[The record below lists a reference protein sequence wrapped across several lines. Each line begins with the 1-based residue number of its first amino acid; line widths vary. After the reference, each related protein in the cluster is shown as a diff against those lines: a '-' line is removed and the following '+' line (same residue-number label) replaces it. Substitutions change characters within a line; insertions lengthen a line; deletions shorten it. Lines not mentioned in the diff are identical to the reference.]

1 MQNQKGQALLLI
13 LLTMAVVLVVV
24 LSVLSRTITDITVTT
39 KEEEA
44 LRAFS
49 AAEAGIEKALIAG
62 DSFSGTAGE
71 NASFTATVTDF
82 GGEGEYVY
90 PEDLFSGE
98 TVTFWFVDHDD
109 DTGEL
114 TCDTGKCFIGNQMRI
129 CWGQDGTSDNNDQT
143 PAIEISVFYDIDP
156 SDLTYAD
163 VEIARVTADP
173 HTGIRRSSNN
183 FDDVTGRN
191 CSLGG
196 QSFEF
201 WKDVDFSSAGLDIPY
216 ATAGNLLFAKVRF
229 FYNANEA
236 HGVGIDVSDSGD
248 TLPSQGKKI
257 ESIGT
262 SGEANRKVEVYQ
274 TFGELPPIFD
284 AVLFSPVGGVT
295 KTN

>member
-71 NASFTATVTDF
+71 NASFVATVTDF
-82 GGEGEYVY
+82 GEGQTEYVY

-98 TVTFWFVDHDD
+98 SATFWFIDHDE
-109 DTGEL
+109 DTGGL
-114 TCDTGKCFIGNQMRI
+114 TCDTGNCFTRSQMAV
-129 CWGQDGTSDNNDQT
+129 CWGGSGSEI
-143 PAIEISVFYDIDP
+143 PAVEISIFYDTDP
-156 SDLTYAD
+156 FNETYSD
-163 VEIARVTADP
+163 VQIARVTADKVLTREDTP
-173 HTGIRRSSNN
+173 NN
-183 FDDVTGRN
+183 FDSPDGVGSCTIGNR
-191 CSLGG
+191 
-196 QSFEF
+196 
-201 WKDVDFSSAGLDIPY
+201 DFSYQKTVVFSDVGINNSSTLGA
-216 ATAGNLLFAKVRF
+216 LLFAKVRF
-229 FYNANEA
+229 FYNFNEA
-236 HGVGIDVSDSGD
+236 HGVGINVTGSGGIVS
-248 TLPSQGKKI
+248 SQGKKI